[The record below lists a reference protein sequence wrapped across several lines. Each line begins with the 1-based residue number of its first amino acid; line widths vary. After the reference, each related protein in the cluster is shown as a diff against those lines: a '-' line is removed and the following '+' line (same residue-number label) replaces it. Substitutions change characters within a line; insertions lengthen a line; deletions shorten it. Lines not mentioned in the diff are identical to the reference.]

1 MIKLESLRNKKG
13 SNNGGNPAAK
23 KSTAAQL
30 RITKDLSEIEAS
42 KTFQTVFPDPDD
54 LLFFKL
60 YIQPDEGFYKGGK
73 FSFSIKI
80 SSSYPHEAPK
90 VKCDNRVYHPN
101 IDLEGNVC
109 LNILREDWKPVLSI
123 SAVIYGVQFLLLE
136 PNPDDPLNKEAADAL
151 RSNRRVFEQNVY
163 KSLRGGS
170 INNVRFD
177 RLFH

>member
-13 SNNGGNPAAK
+13 SNSSSSGMTK

-30 RITKDLSEIEAS
+30 RITKDLSEIEPA

-60 YIQPDEGFYKGGK
+60 FVQPDEGFYKGGK

-136 PNPDDPLNKEAADAL
+136 PNPDDPLNKEAADVL
-151 RSNRRVFEQNVY
+151 RNNKRVFEQNVH

-170 INNVRFD
+170 ISNIRFD
-177 RLFH
+177 RCVV